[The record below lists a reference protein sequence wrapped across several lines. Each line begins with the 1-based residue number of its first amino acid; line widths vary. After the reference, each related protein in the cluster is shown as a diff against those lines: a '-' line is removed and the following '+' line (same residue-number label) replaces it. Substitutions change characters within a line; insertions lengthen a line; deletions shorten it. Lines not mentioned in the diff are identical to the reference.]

1 MEFNEEEKKENEI
14 LTFNSL
20 ADFVIKTNEIYS
32 EPIAKAIRNSL
43 GQYNLIKGCYDFTY
57 WTHNGNRFKEPTHI
71 EFNKTLAD
79 EDFAPL
85 FQLIEDEK
93 NGIFHEEPVN
103 FIEEFEKMI
112 QEENERC
119 GISFDD
125 VNLEETAS
133 NDSINVSNQRN
144 CNCKK

>member
-1 MEFNEEEKKENEI
+1 MEFDEEEKNENEI
-14 LTFNSL
+14 LVFNSL
-20 ADFVIKTNEIYS
+20 TDFVNKTNEIYP
-32 EPIAKAIRNSL
+32 EQIAKSIRNSTS
-43 GQYNLIKGCYDFTY
+43 QYNLIKGCYDFTY

-79 EDFAPL
+79 KDFAPL

-93 NGIFHEEPVN
+93 NGILHEEPVD
-103 FIEEFEKMI
+103 FIEEIEKMI
-112 QEENERC
+112 QEENEKC

-125 VNLEETAS
+125 VYLEETES
-133 NDSINVSNQRN
+133 NDFTNVSNQRN